1 MKIKI
6 AIILFLAL
14 FPGSSL
20 YAQHFARHGH
30 GHGQMRKEFREFKIK
45 FLAHEMELDADQTKE
60 FSVLYNQMENE
71 KRQVFVATRNIER
84 KLKND
89 KKASDDDYAKVTEA
103 MAQCK
108 IKCGEIEKK
117 YDDRFSTFL
126 SSKQIFKM
134 KRAEEKF
141 RNKLQDMHRRNHK
154 NKNKN

>member
-6 AIILFLAL
+6 AIVLFLT
-14 FPGSSL
+14 FFSGSSL
-20 YAQHFARHGH
+20 FAQHFAGH

-45 FLAHEMELDADQTKE
+45 FLAQEMELDADQTKE
-60 FSVLYNQMENE
+60 FSELYNQMENE

-117 YDDRFSTFL
+117 YDDKFSTFL
-126 SSKQIFKM
+126 SSRQIFRM
-134 KRAEEKF
+134 KQAEDKF
-141 RNKLQDMHRRNHK
+141 RQKLHEMHRRNHK